1 MIILVNETRAYFF
14 QKKKKK
20 KKIGKK
26 TVLLKIKV
34 ICTPKDSQFY
44 VEKDVHVN
52 RPHSVTFR
60 VQLMRLE
67 GLVTYLFLKDFRN
80 AFTKTPSLI

>member
-1 MIILVNETRAYFF
+1 MRQEPIFF
-14 QKKKKK
+14 KKKKK

-26 TVLLKIKV
+26 TVLIKIKV